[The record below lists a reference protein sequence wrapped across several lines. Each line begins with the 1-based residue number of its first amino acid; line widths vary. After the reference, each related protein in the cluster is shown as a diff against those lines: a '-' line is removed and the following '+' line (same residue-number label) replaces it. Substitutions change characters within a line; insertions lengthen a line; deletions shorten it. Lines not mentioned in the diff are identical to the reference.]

1 MPLSV
6 AVWHRS
12 LGKAGS
18 WYNIESVHHW
28 KREVLGRDVPAAPP
42 NLRIASSLP
51 FVLPLSTKT
60 KCSVALRFSS
70 LDPLADVLLRDNR
83 IVRKHLS

>member
-6 AVWHRS
+6 VWNRS

-18 WYNIESVHHW
+18 WYNIESVHHS
-28 KREVLGRDVPAAPP
+28 KCKVLGRCSCNPP
-42 NLRIASSLP
+42 QSKDSRFPP
-51 FVLPLSTKT
+51 FCVTSQQKE
-60 KCSVALRFSS
+60 KCSVALRFFS
-70 LDPLADVLLRDNR
+70 LVPLADVLLRDNG